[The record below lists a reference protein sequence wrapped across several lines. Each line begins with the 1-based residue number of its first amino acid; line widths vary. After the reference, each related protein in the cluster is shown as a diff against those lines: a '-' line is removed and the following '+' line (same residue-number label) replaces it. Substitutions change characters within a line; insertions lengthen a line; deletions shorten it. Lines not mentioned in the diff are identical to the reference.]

1 MSKRE
6 TVYEQL
12 RHEILRGDLRPGDV
26 INERSVAES
35 FGSSRVP
42 LREALIELQRDGLI
56 TVIPR
61 RGAFV
66 RTFSGRDVQHLYELR
81 EALEGLA
88 AARAALVAPRG
99 AMTPVMQ
106 RLRSVLRSKK
116 TDAKEAELAGV
127 AFHDLVFEQCR
138 NPLVGETA
146 ARIRDQVQLARRSSY
161 DYSSDEWMRRGVE
174 EHLHIAE
181 AIADRDS
188 AEAERLMKA
197 HISAWSRHFRDEL
210 SSVEVSTR
218 LLGPAG

>member
-1 MSKRE
+1 MTKRE

-35 FGSSRVP
+35 FGASRVP

-66 RTFSGRDVQHLYELR
+66 RTFSARDVQHLYELR

-88 AARAALVAPRG
+88 AARAALVAPRD

-106 RLRSVLRSKK
+106 RLRSLLRSKK
-116 TDAKEAELAGV
+116 TNAKEAELAGI
-127 AFHDLVFEQCR
+127 AFHDLVFERCG

-146 ARIRDQVQLARRSSY
+146 ARIRDQVELARRSSY

-181 AIADRDS
+181 AIANRDS
-188 AEAERLMKA
+188 AEAERQMKA
-197 HISAWSRHFRDEL
+197 HISAWSRHFRDGL
-210 SSVEVSTR
+210 SSAEVSTR